1 MGDDRRARHLVRERV
16 RTYRGASALSDDL
29 GLFEAI
35 HTQRSFRR
43 FADQPVSDET
53 IHALLDAA
61 RQAPSPTN
69 SQPWAFIVVRDAATR
84 RALAEIYAKAWGFAK
99 PFYGDP
105 ANAKDDAERRMLEA
119 TDRLADGLDEAAV
132 FILCCLDRTRLGP
145 MVTPDLQTILEPSSA
160 YGAVWAATQ
169 NLLLAAR
176 ALGLSG
182 LPTNLTRL
190 LDHEVRPILGMPEHV
205 ETCCLVALGYPRG
218 KFGPPLRRPLAESAH
233 DEHWGNPLG

>member
-1 MGDDRRARHLVRERV
+1 MIEPGDF
-16 RTYRGASALSDDL
+16 

-43 FADQPVSDET
+43 FTDQPVPDE
-53 IHALLDAA
+53 ALNSILEAA
-61 RQAPSPTN
+61 TKAPSPTN
-69 SQPWAFIVVRDAATR
+69 RQPWAFVVVRDAGKR

-105 ANAKDDAERRMLEA
+105 AKATDEDERRMLVA
-119 TDRLADGLDEAAV
+119 TDRLAEGGLDEAPV
-132 FILCCLDRTRLGP
+132 FILCCLDRSRLGP

-160 YGAVWAATQ
+160 YGAVWAAAQ

-176 ALGLSG
+176 ALGLAG

-190 LDHEVRPILGMPEHV
+190 LDHEVRPLLGMPEHV
-205 ETCCLVALGYPRG
+205 ETVILVALGYPRG
-218 KFGPPLRRPLAESAH
+218 KFGPPLRRPPAESIH
-233 DEHWGNPLG
+233 LEHWGNAPA